1 MFPLGQLSES
11 RAVYRGPEI
20 STWHCDKTKAFE
32 ILVNYSQTYFFVCRS
47 HCSVQNFCNFCC
59 FWDIENCISAWP
71 SIGDNFWPAVTF
83 FFLLFEHWKYQIRWV
98 QGLNFQIGLYPAN
111 RVRVYKVLQ
120 QSIHYTL
127 LWTTTW
133 RFLRYLLCLIYYIS
147 ISIPT
152 SMIQGCWFQL
162 WYLLFLIPCSFQLIN
177 TQSFYKII
185 YTGQSLKVFSPLSF
199 MLRTSFFFHN
209 DCFLLNFLPYHYFF
223 SFLWH
228 FSSHLGFSK

>member
-47 HCSVQNFCNFCC
+47 HCSVQNFSNFCC

-98 QGLNFQIGLYPAN
+98 QGLNFQIHALVYIQQIGLGFTKFYN
-111 RVRVYKVLQ
+111 KVSTIL
-120 QSIHYTL
+120 S
-127 LWTTTW
+127 
-133 RFLRYLLCLIYYIS
+133 CE
-147 ISIPT
+147 
-152 SMIQGCWFQL
+152 QL
-162 WYLLFLIPCSFQLIN
+162 PGDFWDIFFVLY
-177 TQSFYKII
+177 II
-185 YTGQSLKVFSPLSF
+185 YL
-199 MLRTSFFFHN
+199 
-209 DCFLLNFLPYHYFF
+209 
-223 SFLWH
+223 
-228 FSSHLGFSK
+228 